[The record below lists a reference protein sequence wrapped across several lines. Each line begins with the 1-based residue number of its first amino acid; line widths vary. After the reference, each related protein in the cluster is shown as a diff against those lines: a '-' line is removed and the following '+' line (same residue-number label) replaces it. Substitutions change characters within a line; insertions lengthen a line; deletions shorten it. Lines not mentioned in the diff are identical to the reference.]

1 MKSNSYNW
9 KTEGESE
16 QNLTSVEYRK
26 VGSSQAGAN
35 KMGYNPYLPYDSYTT
50 NVSNNNNSNSNSN
63 ITHHASLLAPPTHSR
78 PSQADQQG
86 DLGEPH
92 GVQSGQAI
100 QL

>member
-1 MKSNSYNW
+1 MKANSYNG

-35 KMGYNPYLPYDSYTT
+35 KMGYNPYLPYNDH
-50 NVSNNNNSNSNSN
+50 VSNNNNSSSNSNSN